1 LAGALGMSIAL
12 DDRNTIIKN
21 YMILRAM
28 LGETGL
34 FAQLAKEYPYV
45 ERLFSLVLD
54 EKLNLPFQ
62 GMTKEQ
68 KIDNWQNWSNTILE
82 ECLTSERML
91 EIWSAWA
98 DKHEHIGFSH
108 EQRLRLQKA
117 GKARDDKELKKLDSE
132 EKYTAIYTLVEFSE
146 LTGIDVNILNGIEPL
161 NLGVT
166 IDKNF
171 IDEYLDTIANVNL
184 RNDLREHI
192 NEKPKKSK
200 GNKQEAQIETR
211 GRLPYGSKYRMTL
224 ENPLGIDFDKLT
236 RDVYPD
242 FKKKGIDKIGRVAG
256 IVEEA
261 YSLNGIVKIIC
272 INHENLYVDT
282 SRYFVPDSWKP
293 LIMTYNVPA
302 ADNSYIC
309 RKGLKHVNINID
321 MPNSVESVI
330 KDIKKR
336 DLGYFRPV
344 TMTVKKPAKS
354 KP

>member
-1 LAGALGMSIAL
+1 
-12 DDRNTIIKN
+12 
-21 YMILRAM
+21 
-28 LGETGL
+28 
-34 FAQLAKEYPYV
+34 
-45 ERLFSLVLD
+45 
-54 EKLNLPFQ
+54 
-62 GMTKEQ
+62 
-68 KIDNWQNWSNTILE
+68 
-82 ECLTSERML
+82 
-91 EIWSAWA
+91 
-98 DKHEHIGFSH
+98 
-108 EQRLRLQKA
+108 
-117 GKARDDKELKKLDSE
+117 
-132 EKYTAIYTLVEFSE
+132 
-146 LTGIDVNILNGIEPL
+146 
-161 NLGVT
+161 
-166 IDKNF
+166 
-171 IDEYLDTIANVNL
+171 
-184 RNDLREHI
+184 
-192 NEKPKKSK
+192 
-200 GNKQEAQIETR
+200 
-211 GRLPYGSKYRMTL
+211 MTL

-293 LIMTYNVPA
+293 LTMTFNVPVA
-302 ADNSYIC
+302 QNSYIC
-309 RKGLKHVNINID
+309 RKGLKHLNINID